1 MLTDA
6 EVEEELRRLEPI
18 AQVIA
23 SRYYWP
29 GADRD
34 DVLQVARLGLW
45 KAIRSWDGRR
55 EIRPLARVTAT
66 RDVLDELR
74 AATRQSRE
82 ANRAPHSLHAPIAGD
97 GLALDETL
105 PAPGSIA
112 DLVEWREEL
121 RAALGAIQGASEL
134 EREALGRSLRGEPY
148 AANQAGGSRSWDNA
162 CQRARARVRAALSAD
177 VAA

>member
-6 EVEEELRRLEPI
+6 EVDELLRELEPL

-23 SRYYWP
+23 SRYYWT

-45 KAIRSWDGRR
+45 KAIRAWDGRR
-55 EIRPLARVTAT
+55 ELRPLARLTAQ

-74 AATRQSRE
+74 ADGRLIRR
-82 ANRAPHSLHAPIAGD
+82 ANRSTVSLHTRAAPD
-97 GLALDETL
+97 GYALDDTL

-121 RAALGAIQGASEL
+121 RAVMRAIESASEL

-162 CQRARARVRAALSAD
+162 CQRARRRVRAALSPD